1 MMFRCCQR
9 KLFRFV
15 GFLAVLLLSL
25 ECEAFVIRRSCARGG
40 TIPFV
45 SEYYSPPSKDTTTS
59 LKANNNN
66 NNDYPSINIGQILQ
80 TATFAF
86 GLSFLAL
93 SFILPEFGYDFV
105 VQENGRLGIGT
116 VTEAQFQRET
126 IKANKEAKAQ
136 QELLLQQSSSE

>member
-15 GFLAVLLLSL
+15 GFLAVLMLSM
-25 ECEAFVIRRSCARGG
+25 ECEAFVIRRGSARGG

-45 SEYYSPPSKDTTTS
+45 SEYNSPPSKDTTTS
-59 LKANNNN
+59 LKANNNNN

-80 TATFAF
+80 TATFGF

-136 QELLLQQSSSE
+136 QELLKQSSSE